1 MTGLYYLL
9 VWVTLSPLNLVARRA
24 LFSLWLAFLQWVGI
38 IVVFV
43 HNFYAVFSGCLEK
56 KKKKLCS
63 FNRVPLIFYFF
74 LLKPRVSYDYY
85 STVPNEVFFFL
96 LLLVF
101 WYGSSASQNRADRLH
116 ARACIT
122 CQSGASSTDTIC
134 VRPTSREHALLPW
147 QHTLLC
153 SCSRHL
159 HYAFFCVLIGCS
171 LQTARRSRVF
181 LPPEKVGPPRASLE
195 LSIDPV

>member
-1 MTGLYYLL
+1 MHSSRCGSHFFSGWGLL
-9 VWVTLSPLNLVARRA
+9 
-24 LFSLWLAFLQWVGI
+24 LFSCTFFMLF
-38 IVVFV
+38 FP
-43 HNFYAVFSGCLEK
+43 AVSEK
-56 KKKKLCS
+56 KNCS
-63 FNRVPLIFYFF
+63 SNRVPLVF
-74 LLKPRVSYDYY
+74 L
-85 STVPNEVFFFL
+85 VFFFFSQTPCFVRL
-96 LLLVF
+96 LLCQTKFFFFLAASCFFFF
-101 WYGSSASQNRADRLH
+101 WNGSSASQNRADRLH

-122 CQSGASSTDTIC
+122 CQSGASSADTIC

-159 HYAFFCVLIGCS
+159 HYAFFCVLVGCS